1 MAPLLKTVKK
11 RRFNYNGPIVLLFVL
26 TFFLFLYTSIF
37 IKNNTVTLNVQ
48 IQKVE
53 REIAQTR
60 IVNEAIALEIRELA
74 SYENVMKIAKESG
87 LQNQQINI
95 VTLGE
100 GR

>member
-95 VTLGE
+95 VTLAE

>member
-53 REIAQTR
+53 REITQTR

-95 VTLGE
+95 VTLAE